1 MSLCV
6 CLYQGLCICGKE
18 GCEERRDMNT
28 GTELPARVV
37 SNSLFDSACR
47 SSLDFRN
54 TFICIGRI
62 LGLLKYLHSVK
73 IFCVSLEKPAED
85 LGAGKNSRLWL
96 SFDWVAKTCVARNVS
111 NVGRSKHSSEEIQIH
126 WIA

>member
-1 MSLCV
+1 
-6 CLYQGLCICGKE
+6 
-18 GCEERRDMNT
+18 MNT

-54 TFICIGRI
+54 TFICIWRI

-85 LGAGKNSRLWL
+85 LGAGNFQALANS
-96 SFDWVAKTCVARNVS
+96 
-111 NVGRSKHSSEEIQIH
+111 
-126 WIA
+126 